1 MIENAPNGQSDRL
14 LNESSVLSEKFND
27 SFSPLTYRRMW
38 TRGEMPHP
46 IKLGG
51 QNFWWES
58 AIDRAL
64 EFKAAESTSNFH
76 KKVANK

>member
-1 MIENAPNGQSDRL
+1 MINNISNGQNDRL
-14 LNESSVLSEKFND
+14 LNQSGVLSDKFSDNIA
-27 SFSPLTYRRMW
+27 PLTFRRMW
-38 TRGEMPHP
+38 IRGEMPHP

-64 EFKAAESTSNFH
+64 EQKAEEATSKFE
-76 KKVANK
+76 KRVANN